1 MPTHAIAYFC
11 NAFYANFNY
20 NFNFNYNY
28 NFNFNY
34 NFNYNFNIN
43 FNFTP
48 DLDRRNVENLFITC

>member
-20 NFNFNYNY
+20 NYNYNFNYNYNYNY
-28 NFNFNY
+28 NFNF
-34 NFNYNFNIN
+34 N

>member
-20 NFNFNYNY
+20 NFNY
-28 NFNFNY
+28 NFNFNF
-34 NFNYNFNIN
+34 NFNY
-43 FNFTP
+43 NFTP